1 MTLQRLSSTHTRVLA
16 AIQLE
21 ADLSATEIARRTR
34 LSHRVAHYHLRR
46 LFDDDVIRPFAL
58 VNPHALG
65 LTDYCLFLKPI
76 GHHAGMLQRAT
87 KLFQA
92 SPLVAFASLLV
103 GEFLFSVSCFGR
115 DIRVVEQLMRELRR
129 ALPSVSW
136 DTRFA
141 IRLEWTIF
149 ERQYLGKGS
158 AIKRLTRSIDVR
170 EDERSDRDMRFLQ
183 LLTANPSEPLSRIS
197 LSAGVSEATG
207 RAIEKSMRSS
217 GLIIGRACYINPH
230 ALGRISYRIVIS
242 VTSRSPKVDEMFRE
256 YGLTREEI
264 SEFVIC
270 IGSWDYEYNMQL
282 RDPLDL
288 GRCVADL
295 YDTFRDHIRQ
305 IQTMSDAKL
314 LKLHQIGAASAP
326 HLSWQKALERVATY

>member
-1 MTLQRLSSTHTRVLA
+1 MTLPRITSTHTRVLA

-21 ADLSATEIARRTR
+21 ADLSAPEIARRTR
-34 LSHRVAHYHLRR
+34 LSQRVAHYHLRR
-46 LFDDDVIRPFAL
+46 LFDENVIRPFAL

-65 LTDYCLFLKPI
+65 LTDYCLFLKPL
-76 GHHAGMLQRAT
+76 GNHEGMIRRAT
-87 KLFQA
+87 KVFQA

-115 DIRVVEQLMRELRR
+115 DIRVVEHLMRDLRR

-141 IRLEWTIF
+141 IRLEWSIF

-158 AIKRLTRSIDVR
+158 AIKRLTRSIDAKA
-170 EDERSDRDMRFLQ
+170 DERSDRDMRFLQ

-197 LSAGVSEATG
+197 LWAGVSEATG
-207 RAIEKSMRSS
+207 RTIEKSMRNS
-217 GLIIGRACYINPH
+217 GLIIGRACFIDPVS
-230 ALGRISYRIVIS
+230 LGRISYRIVIS

-256 YGLTREEI
+256 YGLAREEI

-270 IGSWDYEYNMQL
+270 IGSWDYEYNIQL

-288 GRCVADL
+288 GRCVSEL
-295 YDTFRDHIRQ
+295 YDTFRDCIRQ
-305 IQTMSDAKL
+305 IQTMSDARL
-314 LKLHQIGAASAP
+314 LKLHQIGTTTTAHSA
-326 HLSWQKALERVATY
+326 